1 MAEQPNAAQRFRD
14 AVDHRDVAA
23 MIETMAED
31 VELHSPTM
39 LPPVKGRDRV
49 HRVFLVLAELFED
62 FEYVRT
68 FDGALVSPEP
78 DIVSSHALMFRSHIG
93 DEMLEGVDVLDIDR
107 SDHIARFTVL
117 IRPMSGL
124 QTLAESIRQR
134 MTQRAPAS
142 G

>member
-49 HRVFLVLAELFED
+49 HRVFLILAELFED

-68 FDGALVSPEP
+68 FDGGLVSPEP
-78 DIVSSHALMFRSHIG
+78 GIVSSHALMFRSHIG
-93 DEMLEGVDVLDIDR
+93 DEMLEGVDVLDIDS
-107 SDHIARFTVL
+107 SDRIARFTVL

-134 MTQRAPAS
+134 MTQRVSTS